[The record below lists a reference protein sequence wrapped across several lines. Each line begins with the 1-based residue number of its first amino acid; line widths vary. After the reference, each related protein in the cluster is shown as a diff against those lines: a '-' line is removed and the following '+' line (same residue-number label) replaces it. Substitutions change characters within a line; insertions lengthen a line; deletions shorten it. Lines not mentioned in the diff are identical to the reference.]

1 MSNTPSAPRFG
12 VTAAE
17 AIEGSSPLA
26 SLMSRLRDAE
36 RRLAT
41 VRGCLPAAWHD
52 QVSSGTLDEQGWVLL
67 ARSPAVAAK
76 LRQLAPRLEQ
86 ALTDAGWPALPLR
99 IRLAK
104 TGGS

>member
-1 MSNTPSAPRFG
+1 MAHRPSVPHFG

-17 AIEGSSPLA
+17 AIDGSSPLA
-26 SLMSRLRDAE
+26 SLMERLRDAE

-41 VRGCLPAAWHD
+41 VRGCLPAAWRD
-52 QVSSGTLDEQGWVLL
+52 QVRSGTLDDQGWVLL

-104 TGGS
+104 AGP